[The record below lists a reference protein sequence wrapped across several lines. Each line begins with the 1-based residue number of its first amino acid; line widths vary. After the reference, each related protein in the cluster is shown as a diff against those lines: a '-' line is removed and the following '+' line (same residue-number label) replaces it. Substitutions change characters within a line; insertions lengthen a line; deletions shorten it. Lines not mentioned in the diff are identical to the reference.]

1 MMAAGGRWRRLL
13 VPAVMTAAILALACG
28 LGFWQLQ
35 RLAWKTALLADID
48 RAEASPAISLPALA
62 TPADPPV
69 FAKVRVEG
77 HWLADRYALYGA
89 DVADTPAGPKMG
101 ARLIMALQRDGGAVP
116 VLVDRGWVP
125 TDRAAGIATSGGGA
139 SVEGYVRLPDR
150 AGLFV
155 PSDDPAQHRFYTLD
169 PATIGPSLGL
179 ARIAPFVL
187 VALGPVS
194 AGVYPVPAQRLPR
207 PPNDHL
213 SYAIT
218 WFSLGLVLVVIFLIY
233 ARKVLRA

>member
-1 MMAAGGRWRRLL
+1 MAAGGRWRRLFI
-13 VPAVMTAAILALACG
+13 PAVMTAAMLALACG

-35 RLAWKTALLADID
+35 RLAWKTALLANID
-48 RAEASPAISLPALA
+48 RAEALPAISLPAVA
-62 TPADPPV
+62 APADPSV
-69 FAKVRVEG
+69 FAKVRMEG

-89 DVADTPAGPKMG
+89 DVADTPSGPKMG
-101 ARLIMALQRDGGAVP
+101 ARLIMALQRDGGALP

-125 TDRAAGIATSGGGA
+125 TERAGGMAVSGDRV

-155 PSDDPAQHRFYTLD
+155 PSDDPAQHRFYRLD

-179 ARIAPFVL
+179 AKAAPFVL
-187 VALGPVS
+187 VALGPAT
-194 AGVYPVPAQRLPR
+194 AGVYPMPAQRLPR

-233 ARKVLRA
+233 ARKVFRA

>member
-101 ARLIMALQRDGGAVP
+101 ARLIMALQRDGGAAP
-116 VLVDRGWVP
+116 ILVDRGWVP
-125 TDRAAGIATSGGGA
+125 TDRAAGMAASRGGA
-139 SVEGYVRLPDR
+139 AVEGYVRQPDR

-155 PSDDPAQHRFYTLD
+155 PSDDPVQHRFYTLD

-179 ARIAPFVL
+179 ARTEPFVL
-187 VALGPVS
+187 VALGPAT
-194 AGVYPVPAQRLPR
+194 AGVYPMPAQRLPR

-218 WFSLGLVLVVIFLIY
+218 WFSLGLVLVVIFLMY
-233 ARKVLRA
+233 ARKVLSA